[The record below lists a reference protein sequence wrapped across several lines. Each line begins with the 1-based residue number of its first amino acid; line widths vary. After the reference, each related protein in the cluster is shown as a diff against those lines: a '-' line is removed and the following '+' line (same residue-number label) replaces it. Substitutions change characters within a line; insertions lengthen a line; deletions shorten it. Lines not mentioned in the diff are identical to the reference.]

1 MKKQLL
7 SAAILAVGI
16 ALAGLFV
23 YCGIRH
29 SADSDRAVTVK
40 GLSTRDVRADHVV
53 WPLSFSVQGNDLP
66 SLYRQLAEVNQTL
79 RSFLMQKGF
88 QDSDFS
94 TGNVSVD
101 DNWASY
107 YNHRPEFH
115 YTISSSLVVSTDK
128 VNLVV
133 ENNGCQSELLE
144 RGLVIN
150 SSEWNL
156 DYQFNGLPGLKPE
169 MIEEATKNARA
180 VAQKFADDA
189 SCRLGTIRRASQ
201 GQFSV
206 ESDNYQPWIKH
217 VRVVTTVD
225 YLLN

>member
-1 MKKQLL
+1 MNKQLS
-7 SAAILAVGI
+7 SAAFVAVCI

-23 YCGIRH
+23 YFGIRH

-128 VNLVV
+128 VDLVV

-156 DYQFNGLPGLKPE
+156 DYQFNGLPELKPE